1 MNTSLAPYSHALR
14 AETRDFLANAAD
26 WQWFTTFTA
35 ARDVRDSTVHHA
47 FTAWARYL
55 ARDVYR
61 AHLRIGWVY
70 APQARGVLH
79 VHALVAVAEHAA
91 VDITAAELAAAWH
104 EGTVDVQPVFD
115 RVGAVDYMLSHTALA
130 ADDIRR
136 GWNLNVAC
144 DRRGRC
150 HRARCAIAPGSWSAT

>member
-1 MNTSLAPYSHALR
+1 M
-14 AETRDFLANAAD
+14 
-26 WQWFTTFTA
+26 TFR
-35 ARDVRDSTVHHA
+35 RDVCDAAAHLA
-47 FTAWARYL
+47 FRRWARTM

-61 AHLRIGWVY
+61 SHLRIGWVY

-79 VHALVAVAEHAA
+79 VHALVAVAELVA
-91 VDITAAELAAAWH
+91 VDITAAELGNAWH
-104 EGTVDVQPVFD
+104 EGSVDVQPVFD

-144 DRRGRC
+144 DRRPCCR
-150 HRARCAIAPGSWSAT
+150 RAHGCAIAPGSWSAT